1 MLIYRRGRFFYGD
14 ASFALP
20 DNCFIVTNDD
30 YPSENGFSIRPLD
43 ETFTINIDF
52 LYNELGSRDG
62 LIQTIEGA
70 YENAGSFDV
79 RPVKFIYSSGWE
91 VSYPSD
97 SLFSHDIW
105 LDISPNI
112 DNNDG
117 ECFNIFSLLISSRTC
132 FDINSIKAT
141 DLFQSL
147 VDNIRP
153 GRVSLADDNLAS
165 SFVDG
170 LLPNEVQR
178 FQEISTQSLGLSPRE
193 LVLLIRAD
201 CHTLYDILR
210 LGPKYLRR
218 TRNCGRE
225 SYATIVH
232 SMEKYGIDVSA
243 WWAWLDRKPTYN
255 D

>member
-1 MLIYRRGRFFYGD
+1 MPTMIRAFF
-14 ASFALP
+14 AR
-20 DNCFIVTNDD
+20 
-30 YPSENGFSIRPLD
+30 RPLD
-43 ETFTINIDF
+43 EAFTITIDF
-52 LYNELGSRDG
+52 LYNELGSHDG

-117 ECFNIFSLLISSRTC
+117 ECFNILSLLISSRTC

-153 GRVSLADDNLAS
+153 GRVSLANDNPES
-165 SFVDG
+165 PFVDS
-170 LLPNEVQR
+170 LPPSEVQR
-178 FQEISTQSLGLSPRE
+178 FKEISTQSLGLSPRE

-210 LGPKYLRR
+210 LGPKDLRR

-232 SMEKYGIDVSA
+232 SMEKYGIDVSG
-243 WWAWLDRKPTYN
+243 WWVWLDRKPTYH